1 MRHNAEDLTI
11 GGLARSTGVGIE
23 AIRFYQRKGLL
34 RTPARAYGGIRRY
47 GAGDAERLRFVKR
60 AQGVGFS
67 LAEIGGLL
75 QLDDGMHC
83 DAAALIATTRL
94 ADVRAKLADLQHIE
108 SALSKLVRQ
117 CRTRHGRV
125 ACPLI
130 AALHAGREA

>member
-1 MRHNAEDLTI
+1 MQRDGQSLTI
-11 GGLARSTGVGIE
+11 GGLARSAGIGVE
-23 AIRFYQRKGLL
+23 AIRFYQQKGLL
-34 RTPARAYGGIRRY
+34 RTPTRAYGGIRRY

-67 LAEIGGLL
+67 LDEIGGLL

-83 DAAALIATTRL
+83 DEAALIAAVRL

-117 CRTRHGRV
+117 CRTRRGEV
-125 ACPLI
+125 TCPLI
-130 AALHAGREA
+130 AALHAGRDG